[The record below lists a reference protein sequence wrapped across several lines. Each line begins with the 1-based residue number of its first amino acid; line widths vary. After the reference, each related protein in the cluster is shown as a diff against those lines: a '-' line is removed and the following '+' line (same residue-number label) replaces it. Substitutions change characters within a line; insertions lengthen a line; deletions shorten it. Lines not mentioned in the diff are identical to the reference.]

1 MFANTQSNLS
11 LLLGQQFLNNLNS
24 NNQPIPS
31 QITPPVSETSKG
43 NSIDMFSLNPFLM
56 NTNLNMTP
64 DVNLLYQMLQLQ
76 MLANP
81 QNLLK
86 GDVSQGTLTIDEKG
100 KSISPLPLTPLP
112 SIGKGKKRP
121 SNENNIGPKE
131 KKSRQIRKI
140 IAADTET
147 NSPVSG
153 MYIKDASELS
163 AEDLQKAADI
173 DETAAYVEISEESRR
188 EIAKIHENDT
198 IGDSV
203 CALCKVKFEDVF
215 KLAMH
220 KCPRIMHE
228 EYRCECNKVFS
239 CPANLASHRRWH
251 KPKSTDSSPSP
262 QISVQTCEEC
272 NETFDSKRALKK
284 HTCSR
289 SRSLSNTSV
298 SSILNN
304 TNSSSSNPNQTLNF
318 DILNSNVS
326 DGINLL
332 ASCLGLA

>member
-1 MFANTQSNLS
+1 M
-11 LLLGQQFLNNLNS
+11 
-24 NNQPIPS
+24 
-31 QITPPVSETSKG
+31 
-43 NSIDMFSLNPFLM
+43 
-56 NTNLNMTP
+56 NMTP
-64 DVNLLYQMLQLQ
+64 DMNLLYQMLQLQ
-76 MLANP
+76 ILTNS
-81 QNLLK
+81 QNMLK
-86 GDVSQGTLTIDEKG
+86 GDVSQGTLKLDEKS
-100 KSISPLPLTPLP
+100 KSTSPLPLTPV
-112 SIGKGKKRP
+112 SSSNKGKKRL
-121 SNENNIGPKE
+121 NNDNNMGPKE

-188 EIAKIHENDT
+188 EIAKIHENDA
-198 IGDSV
+198 IGDSI

-251 KPKSTDSSPSP
+251 KPKSNDSSPSP
-262 QISVQTCEEC
+262 QSLSQTCEEC
-272 NETFDSKRALKK
+272 HETFDSKRALKK

-289 SRSLSNTSV
+289 SRSLSNTSI
-298 SSILNN
+298 SSLLN
-304 TNSSSSNPNQTLNF
+304 TPSTSSSNQTMNFDTLN
-318 DILNSNVS
+318 STVT

>member
-24 NNQPIPS
+24 NNQNISS
-31 QITPPVSETSKG
+31 QITSPLPENSKA
-43 NSIDMFSLNPFLM
+43 NSIDMFSLNPFLL
-56 NTNLNMTP
+56 NTNLNVSP
-64 DVNLLYQMLQLQ
+64 DMNLLYQMLQLQ
-76 MLANP
+76 LLTNSQNMLKN
-81 QNLLK
+81 
-86 GDVSQGTLTIDEKG
+86 DTSQGALKLDEES
-100 KSISPLPLTPLP
+100 KSISPLSLTPLP
-112 SIGKGKKRP
+112 STNKGKKR
-121 SNENNIGPKE
+121 SNNDNNIGPKE

-188 EIAKIHENDT
+188 EIAKIHEKDA
-198 IGDSV
+198 IGDSI

-251 KPKSTDSSPSP
+251 KPKSNDSSPSP
-262 QISVQTCEEC
+262 QSSSQTCEEC
-272 NETFDSKRALKK
+272 HETFDSKRALKK

-289 SRSLSNTSV
+289 SRSLSNTSIT
-298 SSILNN
+298 SILN
-304 TNSSSSNPNQTLNF
+304 TPSTINSNQTLNF
-318 DILNSNVS
+318 ETLNSTVT